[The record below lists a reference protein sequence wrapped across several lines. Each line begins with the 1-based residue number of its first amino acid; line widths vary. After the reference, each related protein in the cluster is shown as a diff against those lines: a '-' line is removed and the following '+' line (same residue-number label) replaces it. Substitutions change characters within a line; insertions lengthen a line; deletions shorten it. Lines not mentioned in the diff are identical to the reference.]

1 MKLKSILLYALVG
14 VLMNNPIC
22 SQEDTANLKIGK
34 EFENKLEDNKVIIE
48 GFYKEPPS
56 FYDKKTI
63 ILNGVTEGEF
73 IEIKI
78 QGNIKDFEHVKLE
91 MRSAG
96 HLIETEILNKFEQLS
111 NQTLIIK
118 AYIPE
123 GIPIE
128 KVKWKSLSGNEY
140 EFIIGE
146 DGREGG
152 LQEVFNLN

>member
-1 MKLKSILLYALVG
+1 
-14 VLMNNPIC
+14 
-22 SQEDTANLKIGK
+22 
-34 EFENKLEDNKVIIE
+34 
-48 GFYKEPPS
+48 
-56 FYDKKTI
+56 
-63 ILNGVTEGEF
+63 
-73 IEIKI
+73 
-78 QGNIKDFEHVKLE
+78 

-118 AYIPE
+118 TYIPE

-152 LQEVFNLN
+152 LQEVFNLRDYPLNCVNEDLLLHFINHFPGQR

>member
-1 MKLKSILLYALVG
+1 
-14 VLMNNPIC
+14 
-22 SQEDTANLKIGK
+22 
-34 EFENKLEDNKVIIE
+34 
-48 GFYKEPPS
+48 
-56 FYDKKTI
+56 
-63 ILNGVTEGEF
+63 
-73 IEIKI
+73 
-78 QGNIKDFEHVKLE
+78 
-91 MRSAG
+91 
-96 HLIETEILNKFEQLS
+96 LIETEILNKFEQLS

-118 AYIPE
+118 TYIPE